1 MTAVSRCTTASWIAW
16 KTFPGAPHRLPFA
29 YLRFRSS
36 LSSPPDGTTRANQ
49 PRGWDAKPR
58 IPRDSRVTESHSR
71 RHRGR
76 RTPVLPRSR
85 REKRRAVPSGGS
97 SGPWAAVPTRPPP
110 AAGSPPDPERQVQ
123 QIQHSHATAPLGHQ
137 RRGRDS
143 RGVASC
149 VTVRGSQATGEGEIG
164 GLDDRKSGARRELA
178 SGEELAACTPRG
190 RKGTRGLS
198 GEKLE
203 RDRRGKTARAP
214 LRATGTGLDWGIHR
228 RQSGGEGQWLRWG
241 PGHTATEGRGGQ
253 NPNVGGQSRIV
264 PTPVDTESQGGLS
277 QHC

>member
-1 MTAVSRCTTASWIAW
+1 MARQGQTNREVGTQSHGSLGIAGLP
-16 KTFPGAPHRLPFA
+16 KATRVVTGAGG
-29 YLRFRSS
+29 LRSC
-36 LSSPPDGTTRANQ
+36 
-49 PRGWDAKPR
+49 RGRDAKSDGLSRPADRAARGPPSPR
-58 IPRDSRVTESHSR
+58 
-71 RHRGR
+71 
-76 RTPVLPRSR
+76 
-85 REKRRAVPSGGS
+85 A
-97 SGPWAAVPTRPPP
+97 PPP